1 MTNADQKVERAANK
15 LQQLASQMAGEGG
28 MKAKLAEPLAA
39 DADFI
44 RKLKPSLIK
53 ARARGEAPTNQ
64 QPGKAPVT
72 PTGPQLGERKK
83 AKKKKQGGGG
93 GGGPSPFLIIGAAL
107 VAGIALAKWV
117 DWRGHAHP
125 RD

>member
-1 MTNADQKVERAANK
+1 MTTADQKVESAANK
-15 LQQLASQMAGEGG
+15 LQRLANQMAGEGG
-28 MKAKLAEPLAA
+28 MKAKLAEPLAE

-53 ARARGEAPTNQ
+53 ARAKGDAPTNQ
-64 QPGKAPVT
+64 EPGKAPLS
-72 PTGPQLGERKK
+72 PTGPQLGKRKK
-83 AKKKKQGGGG
+83 AKG
-93 GGGPSPFLIIGAAL
+93 GGGPTPYLVVGLAL
-107 VAGIALAKWV
+107 VAGIALAKWI